1 MRIFSAI
8 LPLPIVAV
16 AQRALNVSLAAMRRL
31 KSTWGRLTKPR
42 KTIVVGIAVVAVM
55 LCSSILN
62 RGKPGPDSA
71 DNNVLTMVWIL
82 LVLLMWGLYRFLH
95 RLRAVQVALALA
107 LSVCLHGFFISLASP
122 PMMGHS
128 TPSPRW
134 VEYLIGSFM
143 FLAYLFGYIAD
154 HAHLGFW
161 FGLWL
166 SLLGLLFSLAFYAI
180 VAWKILG
187 SVNKWSWRILGSLEK
202 WSKCG
207 SRDPMIGGRTRNER
221 STSTPCHSHSYR
233 EHTH

>member
-8 LPLPIVAV
+8 LPLPTVAV
-16 AQRALNVSLAAMRRL
+16 AQRIVNLSVATMRRL
-31 KSTWGRLTKPR
+31 NSAWGRLTKPR

-62 RGKPGPDSA
+62 RGKPDPDSA
-71 DNNVLTMVWIL
+71 DNNVMTMVCTV
-82 LVLLMWGLYRFLH
+82 LVLLMWGLYRVLH

-107 LSVCLHGFFISLASP
+107 LSVCLHGFFILLTSP

-134 VEYLIGSFM
+134 VKYLIGSLM
-143 FLAYLFGYIAD
+143 FLIFLFGYIAG

-161 FGLWL
+161 FELRL
-166 SLLGLLFSLAFYAI
+166 ALLGLLFSLAFYAI

-187 SVNKWSWRILGSLEK
+187 LVNKWARRILGSLEK
-202 WSKCG
+202 WSKC
-207 SRDPMIGGRTRNER
+207 EA
-221 STSTPCHSHSYR
+221 STQQQSLNSQ
-233 EHTH
+233 